1 MQLRHTSP
9 TVSAPNQATL
19 GAPLQPRP
27 DQRDIW
33 LRHGEAMSFRA
44 ASTDILIQH
53 HLHGARA
60 DITTADLRGWAF
72 GSGDGATMQLVA
84 LPLEGR
90 DTGAPMALREH
101 AFGQLA
107 TKLGVPGSYIRE
119 LPGKLQVVNMNYAIS
134 RRPAPALLRLAGG
147 EVRAVL
153 SQRYAPIDD
162 ATLFEIVD
170 EVLVRAGLRREALVR
185 ASATGL
191 STVHRITIPSKGVAV
206 KKNDVIEHGIDIANS
221 EVGLRSVQV
230 NAVTYRL
237 VCSNGLRAWNT
248 EGGSR
253 VRHIG
258 DPARLRDLLHDA
270 IPIALAEARGDLERW
285 KLAVERLVDDAFH
298 EVEALRAFGIG
309 GAEMKAVARV
319 IAAESGLDVDRR
331 EDAQITEALRGTRS
345 TVFDVANSITAL
357 AKQRNVA
364 ARLALEESA
373 HRYLASRT
381 R

>member
-1 MQLRHTSP
+1 MQLTHPSP
-9 TVSAPNQATL
+9 TVSSPSQGTL

-33 LRHGEAMSFRA
+33 LRHNEPMPFRIA
-44 ASTDILIQH
+44 ATEILIQH
-53 HLHGARA
+53 HLHGART
-60 DITTADLRGWAF
+60 DIATADLRGWAF
-72 GSGDGATMQLVA
+72 GSGDGATMQLVP

-90 DTGAPMALREH
+90 DTGAPKALREH

-107 TKLGVPGSYIRE
+107 TKLGVPGPYVRQ
-119 LPGKLQVVNMNYAIS
+119 LPGKIQAVLMNYEMS
-134 RRPAPALLRLAGG
+134 RRPMPALLRLAGG
-147 EVRAVL
+147 EVRALL
-153 SQRYAPIDD
+153 SPAYCAMDD

-170 EVLVRAGLRREALVR
+170 DVLVRAGLQHEALVR

-206 KKNDVIEHGIDIANS
+206 RKGDVIEHGIDIANS

-230 NAVTYRL
+230 NAITYRL

-253 VRHIG
+253 YRHTG
-258 DPARLRDLLHDA
+258 DPARLRDLLRDA

-285 KLAVERLVDDAFH
+285 KLAVDRLVDDAFH
-298 EVEALRAFGIG
+298 EVESLRAFGIG
-309 GAEMKAVARV
+309 GGEMKAVARA
-319 IAAESGLDVDRR
+319 IAAESGVDVDGR
-331 EDAQITEALRGTRS
+331 EDAQIAEALRGTRS
-345 TVFDVANSITAL
+345 TTFEVANSITAF
-357 AKQRNVA
+357 AKTRNVS

-373 HRYLASRT
+373 HRYLVART